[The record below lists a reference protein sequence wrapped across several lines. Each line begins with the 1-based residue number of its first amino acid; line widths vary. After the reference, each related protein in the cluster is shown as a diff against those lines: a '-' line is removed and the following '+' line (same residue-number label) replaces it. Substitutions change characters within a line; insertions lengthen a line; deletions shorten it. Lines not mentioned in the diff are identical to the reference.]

1 MGRGQRTIQKK
12 VDSKEN
18 IVMDRIRVMI
28 YDKKSRTLICWKEY
42 YNLKEAE
49 RYCESV
55 KKLKEIFVRCQQVK

>member
-1 MGRGQRTIQKK
+1 
-12 VDSKEN
+12 
-18 IVMDRIRVMI
+18 MDRIRVMI